1 MLKEI
6 FTLLLFK
13 GGSDSDMMLIV

>member
-1 MLKEI
+1 MLIEI